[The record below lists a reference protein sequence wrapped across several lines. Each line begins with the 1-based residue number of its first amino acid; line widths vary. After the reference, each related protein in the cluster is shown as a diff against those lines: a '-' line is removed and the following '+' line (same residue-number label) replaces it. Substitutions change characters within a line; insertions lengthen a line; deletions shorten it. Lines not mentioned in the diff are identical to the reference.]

1 MKKFLIIFVTIL
13 LIGCTI
19 TQYSY
24 YPKLL
29 NSSINSDYKNYV
41 NVTTYLVNPSEE
53 NSLIED
59 ISVYNKKTSK
69 NDVEILSPIIKIL
82 YNNKE
87 YNVKMNSK
95 KYKYTINLIEEG
107 IKINGEFIVY
117 IGKVKLGN
125 GKTIDIP
132 PLKFIKHIQKEEY
145 NVINDALDKHEPR
158 KEIFYGTVEDY
169 KKQKK

>member
-59 ISVYNKKTSK
+59 ISV
-69 NDVEILSPIIKIL
+69 
-82 YNNKE
+82 
-87 YNVKMNSK
+87 
-95 KYKYTINLIEEG
+95 
-107 IKINGEFIVY
+107 
-117 IGKVKLGN
+117 
-125 GKTIDIP
+125 
-132 PLKFIKHIQKEEY
+132 
-145 NVINDALDKHEPR
+145 
-158 KEIFYGTVEDY
+158 
-169 KKQKK
+169 